1 MIMPEIDNGP
11 VGETLEEFLSEIGI
25 RDEVYNAAVKRVICW
40 QFEEARKARA
50 ISKKDMAAAMGTSR
64 SQVDR
69 VLDPRNVAVSLELLT
84 RAATALGKRLK
95 IELVD
100 KP

>member
-1 MIMPEIDNGP
+1 MTESDKGP
-11 VGETLEEFLSEIGI
+11 VGETLEEFLDEIGI
-25 RDEVYNAAVKRVICW
+25 RDEVYDAAVQRVISW

-50 ISKKDMAAAMGTSR
+50 LSKKDMATTMGTSR

-69 VLDPRNVAVSLELLT
+69 VLDPDNVAVSLQMLA

-100 KP
+100 IP

>member
-1 MIMPEIDNGP
+1 MTQKDKGP
-11 VGETLEEFLSEIGI
+11 AGETLEEFLNEVGIGK
-25 RDEVYNAAVKRVICW
+25 DVYDAAVKRVVAW

-50 ISKKDMAAAMGTSR
+50 LTKKDLAETMKTSR

-69 VLDPRNVAVSLELLT
+69 VLDPDNVAVSLDMLN
-84 RAATALGKRLK
+84 RAALALGKRLK

-100 KP
+100 VK

>member
-1 MIMPEIDNGP
+1 MTESDKGP
-11 VGETLEEFLSEIGI
+11 VGETLEEFLDEIGI
-25 RDEVYNAAVKRVICW
+25 RDEVYDAAVKRVISW

-50 ISKKDMAAAMGTSR
+50 LSKKDMATTMGTSR

-69 VLDPRNVAVSLELLT
+69 VLDPDNVAVSLQMLA

-100 KP
+100 IP